1 MGQTT
6 MITTLNN
13 SFIVPGSWSYRIK
26 GAPDRKYNPSD
37 RTWRVP
43 NNSANR
49 RFLLSN
55 FLTTD
60 FEAQAFQAVSA
71 APPAP
76 PAALTSQ
83 PEWPAGLIPHQSN
96 ALGKAWGKPAFFFAH
111 DMGSGKSRTWLE
123 LVRALHLA
131 GAIDEAWM
139 ICPNTLIDNWHEQ
152 IGLWAKDMKPIIK
165 VYGVLSLSAGR
176 LPLELVQ
183 RSHPRLIV
191 GVDESQRIKNAAAK
205 RSKVMQQIGKN
216 CGFRTC
222 MTGTNITKGIE
233 DLYSQ
238 YNFLDPDILGYNSF
252 YSFRNRYCTMG
263 GFENKQIVGYQN
275 IAELMKLIGPYTD
288 IVVDPVKL
296 PPQTPEVRNVDLSP
310 EQKRL
315 LAELK
320 SQMMTEMAGVKLTVD
335 NALTYYTR
343 GAQILGGFFPL
354 EKGGVVRL
362 PNNNKLDELI
372 EIVEGTSQK
381 VVIFC
386 KFVAEADMVQ
396 ETLNAKGIGCLRIK
410 AKDPTLQDQVT
421 AFQEN
426 DTDQCIVTTYASGAL
441 GFTLTRGKI
450 LVGYSGT
457 FNFEEDVQARKRI
470 HRIGQEDQT
479 KYIRLLSKS
488 KLDHAIKAIADRKQ
502 DLASF
507 VNGALLNPGT
517 LLDLME

>member
-1 MGQTT
+1 
-6 MITTLNN
+6 MITTQDNK
-13 SFIVPGSWSYRIK
+13 FIVPGSWSYRVK
-26 GAPDRKYNPSD
+26 GAPDRKYNPSS
-37 RTWRVP
+37 RTWSVP

-55 FLTTD
+55 FLSTD
-60 FEAQAFQAVSA
+60 FEPQAFQVASA

-76 PAALTSQ
+76 PAALASQ
-83 PEWPAGLIPHQSN
+83 PEWPADLLHHQSN
-96 ALGKAWGKPAFFFAH
+96 ALNLAWGKSAFFFAH
-111 DMGSGKSRTWLE
+111 DMGSGKSRTWIE
-123 LVRALHLA
+123 MVRALKNA
-131 GAIDEAWM
+131 GQIDEAWM
-139 ICPNTLIDNWHEQ
+139 VCPNTLIDNWHEQ
-152 IGLWAKDMKPIIK
+152 VARWAPDLKGFIK

-183 RSHPRLIV
+183 RSHPRLAV

-205 RSKVMQQIGKN
+205 RSKVMQQIGKH
-216 CGFRTC
+216 CGFRYC
-222 MTGTNITKGIE
+222 LTGTNITKGVE

-275 IAELMKLIGPYTD
+275 IAELMKLVAPYTD
-288 IVVDPVKL
+288 VVLNPVKL
-296 PPQTPEVRNVDLSP
+296 PPQTPEVRHVELSP

-335 NALTYYTR
+335 NALAYYTR

-354 EKGGVVRL
+354 ENGGVVRL
-362 PNNNKLDELI
+362 PNNNKLDELV

-381 VVIFC
+381 IVIFC

-396 ETLNAKGIGCLRIK
+396 EALLAKGVGCLRIK

-421 AFQEN
+421 AFQE
-426 DTDQCIVTTYASGAL
+426 DDVHQCIVTTYASGAL

-450 LVGYSGT
+450 LVEYSGT
-457 FNFEEDVQARKRI
+457 FNFEEAVQARKRI
-470 HRIGQEDQT
+470 DRIGQEEET
-479 KYIRLLSKS
+479 KAIRLLAKS

-507 VNGALLNPGT
+507 VNGALMNPGS